1 MSLLLNISKLN
12 QNAMKT
18 FKKLAKPTC
27 ISNLKNK
34 DLHIEGVCEATLKVV
49 LKFQEDKC
57 SRRFKEHNLTF
68 H

>member
-27 ISNLKNK
+27 ISDLKNK

-49 LKFQEDKC
+49 LKF
-57 SRRFKEHNLTF
+57 
-68 H
+68 